1 MNTKNTCYTRFKI
14 IGDFDPE
21 YVSAV
26 LGITPERS
34 WKAGDARRDGEK
46 YGFSSWEIGRCDEY
60 DVNVSEQMKKTV
72 APLTDKIDA
81 LNMIRKQ
88 NNVSFYLEVVPHIY
102 AGETAPCLAPSMDII
117 DFCHATRTEIDI
129 DTYVYDSEE

>member
-1 MNTKNTCYTRFKI
+1 
-14 IGDFDPE
+14 
-21 YVSAV
+21 VSEV

-34 WKAGDARRDGEK
+34 WKAGDVRRDGEK
-46 YGFSSWEIGRCDEY
+46 YGFSSWETGRCDEY

-72 APLTDKIDA
+72 ATLMGKTDT
-81 LNMIRKQ
+81 LNMIREQ

-129 DTYVYDSEE
+129 DTYVYDSKE